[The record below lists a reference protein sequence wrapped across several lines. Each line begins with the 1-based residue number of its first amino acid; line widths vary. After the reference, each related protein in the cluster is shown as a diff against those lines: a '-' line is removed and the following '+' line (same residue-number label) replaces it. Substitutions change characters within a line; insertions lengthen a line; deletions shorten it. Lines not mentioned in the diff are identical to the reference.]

1 MNTSYIGFDGSDPSR
16 SAFRWGLAR
25 AEADGSPV
33 VLVHVVD
40 DEWGLLGPD
49 YAREAE
55 RRASS
60 LLTQE
65 ITAAKTHPG
74 LDIGA
79 LVLHGSPA
87 WTLAAVP
94 TSDDVLVVGTHKTGS
109 LSGHVLGSRSVQIA
123 AAAGCTVAAVPESTT
138 DSRSGV
144 VVGVDRFEGSTSAVI
159 RGAQEARR
167 LGHELIL
174 VHAPSTLRAEPGAR
188 DCRDPR
194 RVRESPAG
202 APAAGRGSARCRQR
216 SCHTV
221 LGVSHPRPVTQS
233 VIDSVIHDVLMKI
246 NVPVLIARSD

>member
-1 MNTSYIGFDGSDPSR
+1 MNTSYIGF
-16 SAFRWGLAR
+16 
-25 AEADGSPV
+25 DGSPV

-109 LSGHVLGSRSVQIA
+109 LSGRVLGSRSVQIDA
-123 AAAGCTVAAVPESTT
+123 APESTT

-144 VVGVDRFEGSTSAVI
+144 VVDVDRFEGSTSAVI
-159 RGAQEARR
+159 IGAQEARR

-194 RVRESPAG
+194 RVRESPPG

-216 SCHTV
+216 GCHTV
-221 LGVSHPRPVTQS
+221 LSVSHPRPVTQS

-246 NVPVLIARSD
+246 SVPVLIARSD

>member
-1 MNTSYIGFDGSDPSR
+1 MNTSYIGF
-16 SAFRWGLAR
+16 
-25 AEADGSPV
+25 DGSPV

-94 TSDDVLVVGTHKTGS
+94 
-109 LSGHVLGSRSVQIA
+109 
-123 AAAGCTVAAVPESTT
+123 ESTT

-144 VVGVDRFEGSTSAVI
+144 VVDVDRFEGSTSAVI
-159 RGAQEARR
+159 IGAQEARR

-216 SCHTV
+216 GCHTV
-221 LGVSHPRPVTQS
+221 LRVSHPRPVTQS
-233 VIDSVIHDVLMKI
+233 VIDSVTNDVLMNI